1 MRKRIS
7 DILSY
12 SKIRIKKFSNSIK
25 YSPVEK
31 FIHNDFGNK
40 QKLVEYNKSRTTGP
54 EPCICHAPLRSLYF
68 DIHGNATAC
77 CFNRAHI
84 LGKYPQQSISEIIH
98 GEKRSFLQKE
108 LSRPNFMYGCQHC
121 HKLIEAG
128 NFEGTEARLYDNLKD
143 QGVIPSEIVFE
154 LDNTCNLACK
164 MCHEGFSSTIAREKG
179 VEKIVPP
186 YDDEFLN
193 QLREF
198 IPTLKVAKFLGGE
211 PFLINIY
218 YKIWDL
224 ILELNPKCKIHLQTN
239 GTVFN
244 DKIKSYLER
253 GNFYIG
259 VSVDSLQKEVF
270 ESIRC
275 HAEYET
281 VMANIMKFAAIAKRK
296 HTYVNIS
303 VCPMVQNGKEIP
315 EMVDLCNRNGL
326 FIYFNTVYTEG
337 FALSG
342 ADEDTLLSLQKFYR
356 DYRFQRKGIIAKRN
370 IKFFDNLT
378 SNLEAWYNVKE
389 QASRYTR
396 RRHEWTSV
404 MFKDFLVSKTE
415 SDTVVIEKIEQVFAD
430 FNHKFMLSDQDL
442 ENLNNIKPQELSF
455 AALNESVEQL
465 RARIVRFGEIGQFG
479 E

>member
-1 MRKRIS
+1 MRKRIG
-7 DILSY
+7 DILSF
-12 SKIRIKKFSNSIK
+12 SKIRIKKISNSIK

-31 FIHNDFGNK
+31 FIHTDFGNK

-54 EPCICHAPLRSLYF
+54 EPCVCHAPLRSLYF
-68 DIHGNATAC
+68 DIYGNATAC

-84 LGKYPQQSISEIIH
+84 LGKYPQQSISQIIH

-108 LSRPNFMYGCQHC
+108 LCRQNFMYGCQHC

-179 VEKIVPP
+179 VEKIIPP

-218 YKIWDL
+218 YKIWDV

-253 GNFYIG
+253 GNFYVG
-259 VSVDSLQKEVF
+259 VSVDSLKKEVF

-275 HAEYET
+275 NAEYET
-281 VMANIMKFAAIAKRK
+281 VMANVMNFAAIAKRK

-303 VCPMVQNGKEIP
+303 VCPMIQNGQEIP
-315 EMVDLCNRNGL
+315 EMVDFCNRNSL
-326 FIYFNTVYTEG
+326 FIYFNTVYTDG

-342 ADEDTLLSLQKFYR
+342 ADEDTLLKLLNLYR
-356 DYRFQRKGIIAKRN
+356 DYKFKGKGIISKRN
-370 IKFFDNLT
+370 IKFFENLT
-378 SNLEAWYNVKE
+378 SNVKSWYDVKE

-396 RRHEWTSV
+396 RRHEWTSA
-404 MFKDFLVSKTE
+404 MFKDFLLSKTGN
-415 SDTVVIEKIEQVFAD
+415 DLIATEKIQQVFVD
-430 FNHKFMLSDQDL
+430 FNKQFLLSDQDL
-442 ENLNNIKPQELSF
+442 ENLNNIKPEDLSF
-455 AALNESVEQL
+455 ATLNETVEQL
-465 RARIVRFGEIGQFG
+465 RARIVRFGEIGKFG